1 MSHSIRNLKNKIEEV
16 ENSEKIIDSI
26 LKLSKNNLDLYF
38 TLSELKEKS
47 ILLESLPSYIH
58 YLSLLKISMLSEDK
72 VASKQILVKLSKVIR
87 LSNIVKQVSSF
98 DNMGKD
104 VKKKSKGMKLNHE
117 INKLSDISKQQKDIV
132 VLTAKIF
139 SNSLSTFVN
148 KCS

>member
-98 DNMGKD
+98 DNMVKD